1 MSSSRS
7 NEAEVLGASVDVY
20 SVAHR
25 LERRQG
31 LSLYPFV
38 KRSMDII
45 LSFIGI
51 IVLCPVFLLVILL
64 IKLEDPKGSA
74 LFYQI
79 RIGKHERPFRMI
91 KFRSMV
97 SDAEDQLSALLLEN
111 EIEGAMFKMRNDPR
125 ITRVGRFLRKTS
137 IDELPQ
143 LFNVL
148 RGQMSLVGPRP
159 PLPREV
165 HDYTVR
171 DKLRLTV
178 TPGCTGLWQ
187 VSGRNHLSFNEM
199 VELDLEY
206 ISRRSLRTDMII
218 MLKTFRVLL
227 GSNDA
232 Y

>member
-7 NEAEVLGASVDVY
+7 NEVEVRGASVDVY
-20 SVAHR
+20 SAAHG

-31 LSLYPFV
+31 WNVYPFV

-74 LFYQI
+74 IFYQV
-79 RIGKHERPFRMI
+79 RIGKNERPFRMI

-97 SDAEDQLSALLLEN
+97 SDAEARLSALLVEN
-111 EIEGAMFKMRNDPR
+111 EIEGAMFKMRDDPR
-125 ITRVGRFLRKTS
+125 ITRVGRFLRRTS

-165 HDYTVR
+165 HNYTVR

-187 VSGRNHLSFNEM
+187 ISGRNHLSFNQM

-206 ISRRSLRTDMII
+206 ISRRSFRTDMII

-227 GSNDA
+227 GSKDA

>member
-7 NEAEVLGASVDVY
+7 NEAEVVDASVDAY
-20 SVAHR
+20 SVAYG

-31 LSLYPFV
+31 LGLYPFV

-51 IVLCPVFLLVILL
+51 IVLSPVFLLVILL

-79 RIGKHERPFRMI
+79 RVGKNERPFRMI

-97 SDAEDQLSALLLEN
+97 TDAEDQLSALLLEN
-111 EIEGAMFKMRNDPR
+111 QIEGAMFKMRNDPR
-125 ITRVGRFLRKTS
+125 ITRVGRFLRRTS

-187 VSGRNHLSFNEM
+187 VSGRNHLSFDEM

-206 ISRRSLRTDMII
+206 ISRRSLRMDVMII
-218 MLKTFRVLL
+218 FKTFRVLL
-227 GSNDA
+227 GSSDA

>member
-20 SVAHR
+20 AVAHG

-31 LSLYPFV
+31 WNVYPFV

-74 LFYQI
+74 IFYQV
-79 RIGKHERPFRMI
+79 RIGKNERPFRMI

-97 SDAEDQLSALLLEN
+97 SDAEARLSALLVEN
-111 EIEGAMFKMRNDPR
+111 EIEGAMFKMRDDPR
-125 ITRVGRFLRKTS
+125 ITRVGRFLRRTS

-187 VSGRNHLSFNEM
+187 ISGRNHLSFNQM

-206 ISRRSLRTDMII
+206 ISRRSFRTDMII

-227 GSNDA
+227 GSKDA

>member
-7 NEAEVLGASVDVY
+7 NEAKVLGASVDVY
-20 SVAHR
+20 SVAHG

-31 LSLYPFV
+31 WSVYPFV

-97 SDAEDQLSALLLEN
+97 SDAEARLSALLVEN
-111 EIEGAMFKMRNDPR
+111 EIEGSKCGTIP
-125 ITRVGRFLRKTS
+125 
-137 IDELPQ
+137 ELPVWVA
-143 LFNVL
+143 FFAERASTNY
-148 RGQMSLVGPRP
+148 RNSSMYCVG
-159 PLPREV
+159 
-165 HDYTVR
+165 
-171 DKLRLTV
+171 
-178 TPGCTGLWQ
+178 
-187 VSGRNHLSFNEM
+187 
-199 VELDLEY
+199 
-206 ISRRSLRTDMII
+206 I
-218 MLKTFRVLL
+218 
-227 GSNDA
+227 
-232 Y
+232 

>member
-1 MSSSRS
+1 VSSSRS
-7 NEAEVLGASVDVY
+7 NEAEVLGASVEVY
-20 SVAHR
+20 SVAHG

-31 LSLYPFV
+31 LGPYPFV

-125 ITRVGRFLRKTS
+125 ITRVGRFLRRTS

>member
-20 SVAHR
+20 SVAHG

-31 LSLYPFV
+31 WNVYPFV

-51 IVLCPVFLLVILL
+51 IVLCPVFLLVVLL

-74 LFYQI
+74 IFYQV
-79 RIGKHERPFRMI
+79 RIGKNERPFRMI

-97 SDAEDQLSALLLEN
+97 SDAEARLSALLVEN
-111 EIEGAMFKMRNDPR
+111 EIEGAMFKMRDDPR
-125 ITRVGRFLRKTS
+125 ITRVGRFLRRTS

-165 HDYTVR
+165 HDYTMR

-187 VSGRNHLSFNEM
+187 ISGRNHLSFNQM

-206 ISRRSLRTDMII
+206 ISRRSFRTDMII

-227 GSNDA
+227 GSKDA

>member
-1 MSSSRS
+1 MSTSV
-7 NEAEVLGASVDVY
+7 EVYAA
-20 SVAHR
+20 AHGV
-25 LERRQG
+25 ERQQG
-31 LSLYPFV
+31 LSVYPFV
-38 KRSMDII
+38 KRSMDIV
-45 LSFIGI
+45 LSFIGL

-64 IKLEDPKGSA
+64 IKLEDPRGSA
-74 LFYQI
+74 LFYQV
-79 RIGKHERPFRMI
+79 RIGKNERPFRMI

-97 SDAEDQLSALLLEN
+97 SDAEDKLSTLLLEN
-111 EIEGAMFKMRNDPR
+111 EIEGAMFKMRDDPR
-125 ITRVGRFLRKTS
+125 ITRIGRFLRRTS

-143 LFNVL
+143 LLNVL

-165 HDYTVR
+165 DDYTVR

-187 VSGRNHLSFNEM
+187 ISGRNHLSFNQM

-206 ISRRSLRTDMII
+206 ISRRSLRTDIII

>member
-1 MSSSRS
+1 VSFSHS
-7 NEAEVLGASVDVY
+7 NEAESLGVSVDVY
-20 SVAHR
+20 SAAHG

-31 LSLYPFV
+31 LSMYPFV
-38 KRSMDII
+38 KRSMDIM
-45 LSFIGI
+45 LSLIGL
-51 IVLCPVFLLVILL
+51 IVLCPVFLIVILL
-64 IKLEDPKGSA
+64 IKLEDPKGSV

-79 RIGKHERPFRMI
+79 RIGKDERPFRMI

-97 SDAEDQLSALLLEN
+97 SDAEARLSALLLQN
-111 EIEGAMFKMRNDPR
+111 EIEGAMFKMRDDPR
-125 ITRVGRFLRKTS
+125 ITRIGWFIRKTS

-143 LFNVL
+143 LLNVL

-165 HDYTVR
+165 SDYTVR

-187 VSGRNHLSFNEM
+187 ISGRNQLSFNQM

-206 ISRRSLRTDMII
+206 ISKRSMRTDIII
-218 MLKTFRVLL
+218 MLRTFRVLL
-227 GSNDA
+227 GSKDA

>member
-1 MSSSRS
+1 MSSSHS
-7 NEAEVLGASVDVY
+7 NEAEALSTSVEVY
-20 SVAHR
+20 SAAHG

-31 LSLYPFV
+31 LSVYPFV
-38 KRSMDII
+38 KRSMDIV
-45 LSFIGI
+45 LSFIGL

-64 IKLEDPKGSA
+64 IKLEDPRGSA
-74 LFYQI
+74 LFYQV
-79 RIGKHERPFRMI
+79 RIGKNERPFRMI

-97 SDAEDQLSALLLEN
+97 SDAEDRLSTLLLEN
-111 EIEGAMFKMRNDPR
+111 EIEGAMFKMRDDPR
-125 ITRVGRFLRKTS
+125 ITRIGRFLRRTS

-143 LFNVL
+143 LLNVL

-165 HDYTVR
+165 DDYTVR

-187 VSGRNHLSFNEM
+187 VSGRNHLSFNQM

-206 ISRRSLRTDMII
+206 ISRRSLRTDIII

-232 Y
+232 F

>member
-1 MSSSRS
+1 MSSSHS
-7 NEAEVLGASVDVY
+7 NEAEALSASVEVY
-20 SVAHR
+20 SVAHG

-31 LSLYPFV
+31 LSVYPFV
-38 KRSMDII
+38 KRSMDIM
-45 LSFIGI
+45 LSFIGL

-64 IKLEDPKGSA
+64 IKLEDPRGSA
-74 LFYQI
+74 LFYQV
-79 RIGKHERPFRMI
+79 RIGKNGRPFRMI

-97 SDAEDQLSALLLEN
+97 SDAEDRLSALLLEN
-111 EIEGAMFKMRNDPR
+111 EIEGAMFKMRDDPR
-125 ITRVGRFLRKTS
+125 ITRIGRFLRRTS

-143 LFNVL
+143 LLNVL

-187 VSGRNHLSFNEM
+187 ISGRNHLSFNQM

-206 ISRRSLRTDMII
+206 ISRRSLRTDIII